1 MCQAPDTALVA
12 IAAGS
17 TTPTSD
23 GARGMSVEAVRCAR
37 RLSPSARPKV
47 RYKTLRAHA
56 VCEQHARVRQRWCVP
71 RTDKPP
77 AGPHL
82 GIVLT
87 TGLPDGQGERS
98 IQIDGLRVPCEWLQ
112 APGDQLGLA
121 SRSQWSAR
129 VDPISWSVYHTGPVS
144 RDAVRGRIRPTYFPS
159 TASRSAH
166 GPSRSAVAH
175 PSGEAQ
181 RELAAEIQRYG
192 RVDRRSM

>member
-1 MCQAPDTALVA
+1 MTALVA
-12 IAAGS
+12 PATRS

-37 RLSPSARPKV
+37 RLSSSERADLRCKSMLARIA
-47 RYKTLRAHA
+47 TDLN
-56 VCEQHARVRQRWCVP
+56 ERVRQTCP
-71 RTDKPP
+71 ASRTGEPP

-82 GIVLT
+82 GTVLT
-87 TGLPDGQGERS
+87 TGLPDGQGQRS

-112 APGDQLGLA
+112 APGDQLGLG

-129 VDPISWSVYHTGPVS
+129 VDPISWSVYDTGPVS

>member
-1 MCQAPDTALVA
+1 MPSYG
-12 IAAGS
+12 GS
-17 TTPTSD
+17 L
-23 GARGMSVEAVRCAR
+23 SVEAVRCAR
-37 RLSPSARPKV
+37 RLSSCARPKV

-56 VCEQHARVRQRWCVP
+56 VCEQHARVRQTWCVY

-144 RDAVRGRIRPTYFPS
+144 RDAVRRRIRPTYFAF